1 MHIFH
6 MTPHLLY
13 IYIYNMASTV
23 FVRYRGT
30 AVCMCDVMRTV
41 GGAHPSYGAS
51 SAIYIYIYI
60 IWHQL
65 CLSDIEALP
74 FVCVML

>member
-1 MHIFH
+1 MAQVCLDVRMHAPS
-6 MTPHLLY
+6 TDSVG
-13 IYIYNMASTV
+13 MAAGGP
-23 FVRYRGT
+23 FDRYRGT

-41 GGAHPSYGAS
+41 GGAHPSYDAS

-65 CLSDIEALP
+65 CL
-74 FVCVML
+74 

>member
-6 MTPHLLY
+6 MMPHLLY

-41 GGAHPSYGAS
+41 GGAHLSYDAS
-51 SAIYIYIYI
+51 SAIYIYNMA
-60 IWHQL
+60 
-65 CLSDIEALP
+65 STV
-74 FVCVML
+74 FVRY